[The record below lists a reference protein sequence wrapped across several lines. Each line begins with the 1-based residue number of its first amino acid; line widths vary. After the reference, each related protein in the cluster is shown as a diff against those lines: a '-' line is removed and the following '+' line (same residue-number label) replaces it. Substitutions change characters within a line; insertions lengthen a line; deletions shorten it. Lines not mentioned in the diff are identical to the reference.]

1 MGHVLREFE
10 TECLTKLLK
19 DQTDA
24 PKTNPQKINKR
35 EIWLKYVPDR
45 HL

>member
-24 PKTNPQKINKR
+24 PKNPQKINKI